1 MVPHTNAAR
10 PRARGLCHLGLRP
23 LGLLVALLAATR
35 ADAQPA
41 VSAPLAVRGRV
52 VDSASSP
59 VPDAVVSAA
68 DPNGRSVATRT
79 DQQGRFVL
87 ALAGRGRY
95 VVQVRALGFDAA
107 TQPINARSPED
118 EPLLVRLQRAR
129 ALSAVQVVGAGAQRT
144 RQLSAN
150 DLAGSVSVLSGEQ
163 IAREQVSFA
172 QELLKKV
179 PGVYRAEFNQGIVAG
194 DIGVRGF
201 NTESDIASTKLLIDG
216 IPSNLNSGVSE
227 MNALFPLEIARMTV
241 VRGTNDPR
249 YGLFN
254 LAGNVSVE
262 TQQGGSYL
270 TSRVQTGSFGT
281 REGQLLAAQTY
292 KGFSQTLFGGLRRS
306 DGYRDN
312 AALDKWSASGKWFYT
327 SPGERVRVGA
337 IARMHRLDTDAPG
350 YLTRAESRSTPRF
363 SPAFSSSDGGTV
375 ASDHGSVHVDVRQ
388 TATLDWSLKG
398 YSQRFDRVR
407 FVRFTAAGLQQERVE
422 DERQTGLIAQLTWR
436 PASLTSYAVV
446 ASAGADVQQQENV
459 QQRFRS
465 VSRVRQV
472 ALRDYAFSL
481 DNQGGFAQLAASP
494 IDRLQ
499 LTAGVRVDRFVGD
512 FNNRQTA
519 ATIPVFDYG
528 TVTQP
533 KASATLRL
541 TDRVSSYANIGRA
554 FQIGT
559 GIAAYGVT
567 PLAAS
572 KNDGVEAGV
581 IARPAASV
589 SLRAG
594 VWQQR
599 ASDEVRLKFDNSG
612 DSENIGRTERRGID
626 AEASWQLSN
635 HVRLWGSGTSQ
646 RAVLVEPGR
655 ANATAAGKLLN
666 HVPEWTG
673 KYGADWS
680 PARGVE
686 LSAWGYAQGDYHLT
700 PQNDRGR
707 WGDIHTVNADL
718 SWRWRAAAI
727 GVGITNL
734 FDRYTEY
741 VWWDGAQT
749 LHSPGAGRAL
759 FLTFTIDR

>member
-1 MVPHTNAAR
+1 MDPHINAAR
-10 PRARGLCHLGLRP
+10 PLARGLCHRGLRS
-23 LGLLVALLAATR
+23 LGLLVALLVATR
-35 ADAQPA
+35 ADAQPT
-41 VSAPLAVRGRV
+41 VSVPLAIRGRV

-68 DPNGRSVATRT
+68 DPNGRSVSSRT

-87 ALAGRGRY
+87 VVAGRGRY
-95 VVQVRALGFDAA
+95 VVQVRALGFDAM
-107 TQPINARSPED
+107 TQPTNARSPED
-118 EPLLVRLQRAR
+118 EPLVVRLRRAG
-129 ALSAVQVVGAGAQRT
+129 ALSAVQVVGAASQSS

-262 TQQGGSYL
+262 TQQGGAYL
-270 TSRVQTGSFGT
+270 TSRVQAGSFGT
-281 REGQLLAAQTY
+281 REAQLLSAQSY
-292 KGFSQTLFGGLRRS
+292 KGFSQTLFGGIRES

-312 AALDKWSASGKWFYT
+312 ASLDKWSLSGKWFYT

-363 SPAFSSSDGGTV
+363 SPAFSASDGGTV

-388 TATLDWSLKG
+388 TATLDWSVKG

-407 FVRFTAAGLQQERVE
+407 FVRFTAAGAQQERVE
-422 DERQTGLIAQLTWR
+422 DERQTGVITQLTWR

-446 ASAGADVQQQENV
+446 ASAGADLQRQDNV
-459 QQRFRS
+459 QQRYRA
-465 VSRVRQV
+465 VSRVRQ
-472 ALRDYAFSL
+472 ATLRDYAFSL

-494 IDRLQ
+494 MDRLQ
-499 LTAGVRVDRFVGD
+499 LTVGVRVDRFAGD
-512 FNNRQTA
+512 FVNRQTA
-519 ATIPVFDYG
+519 TTTPVLDYG

-559 GIAAYGVT
+559 GIAAYGRA

-572 KNDGVEAGV
+572 KNDGIEAGL

-635 HVRLWGSGTSQ
+635 HLRLWGAGTSQ
-646 RAVLVEPGR
+646 RAVLVEPGP
-655 ANATAAGKLLN
+655 ANATATGKLLN

-673 KYGADWS
+673 KYGVEWS
-680 PARGVE
+680 PTRGVE

-707 WGDIHTVNADL
+707 WGDLHTVNADL
-718 SWRWRAAAI
+718 SWRWRAAAV
-727 GVGITNL
+727 GVGITNV

-759 FLTFTIDR
+759 FLTVTVDR